1 MTNKTTLEALRL
13 RYLARMAP
21 RQVSPNARQF
31 FVGVL
36 TDADLVELGL
46 DPANRAE
53 VETEI
58 MQGCLK
64 DGLIVRDLVLERG
77 KEEVQPMGMV
87 TPAGLQWIAKNAG
100 SADGESD

>member
-1 MTNKTTLEALRL
+1 MSEKDALTALRG

-36 TDADLVELGL
+36 TDADLAEVDL
-46 DPANRAE
+46 DAGKRAE
-53 VETEI
+53 IEIEI
-58 MQGCLK
+58 MEGCLK

-77 KEEVQPMGMV
+77 KEGLQPMGMV
-87 TPAGLQWIAKNAG
+87 TEAGLKWVASNSGQG
-100 SADGESD
+100 D